1 MNKMRDRQASTN
13 AEDGVHQQAIDYP
26 FIHYP
31 FTDYPLAK
39 EQVSSHPY
47 EAEKIRPVA
56 NNRLALKQQNADL
69 SCPLPSDQPNKA
81 STKESSK
88 ASSKAPSTVCTT
100 PLTQQAQQAQQ
111 AQQQAQAGFYRWQHS
126 TRSAN
131 QALLKQQYH
140 LAEQH
145 YQRALCQ
152 AEQLQQLDPLADSH
166 IAAFVI
172 SLHNLADLALLNG
185 IPSQARTLLCRAYQS
200 LWQLCWQHQHPL
212 LWPHLQVC
220 RRELAFF
227 CQSFGSDSTSQQL
240 LQQPWPTSAP
250 AH

>member
-1 MNKMRDRQASTN
+1 MNKMRDRQASTST
-13 AEDGVHQQAIDYP
+13 EDGGHQQAIG
-26 FIHYP
+26 YP
-31 FTDYPLAK
+31 FTRASLASD
-39 EQVSSHPY
+39 ELNSHQCA
-47 EAEKIRPVA
+47 AEHARPVDS
-56 NNRLALKQQNADL
+56 NRPAHQQQNADL
-69 SCPLPSDQPNKA
+69 SCPLPS
-81 STKESSK
+81 KE
-88 ASSKAPSTVCTT
+88 PSTVCAS
-100 PLTQQAQQAQQ
+100 PHI
-111 AQQQAQAGFYRWQHS
+111 QQQAQTGFYRWQHS

-152 AEQLQQLDPLADSH
+152 AELLQQLDPLADSH

-185 IPSQARTLLCRAYQS
+185 IPTHARTLLCRAYQS
-200 LWQLCWQHQHPL
+200 LLQLCRQHQHPL

-240 LQQPWPTSAP
+240 LQQPWPTSPP